1 MKRNILIFGL
11 ALTVMCGFAL
21 HSMHGNF
28 HILGVWRVAQ
38 PRIPRALVL
47 EDYQAPEDARLMQW
61 LCRIEQSRAG
71 KQLDASFV
79 KPLIDDANTQ
89 KLAIGA
95 IEATPIQFPVL
106 DQTVRICARILHMPK
121 PRVFVCQFT
130 AWPISTENYAD
141 PVIVVEAGA
150 LQRFQDPA
158 ELRFLVARELA
169 HITAHHVRW
178 ASLLRETQSI
188 VEHNGLVGKAAE
200 SALKM
205 SLSKWVCESQ
215 ITADRGGLIASQD
228 VRASERALV
237 KLATGFDDV
246 GMAAVNIDE
255 YLAQS
260 ATGQSMATE
269 CPFVVLNAPATEV
282 NSIPERIQR
291 LREYAKSPEY
301 AAIWK

>member
-1 MKRNILIFGL
+1 MR
-11 ALTVMCGFAL
+11 
-21 HSMHGNF
+21 
-28 HILGVWRVAQ
+28 
-38 PRIPRALVL
+38 
-47 EDYQAPEDARLMQW
+47 W

-71 KQLDASFV
+71 KQLDADFV

-95 IEATPIQFPVL
+95 IEATPTQFPVL
-106 DQTVRICARILHMPK
+106 DQTVRICARILHTPK
-121 PRVFVCQFT
+121 PRVFVCQSA

-141 PVIVVEAGA
+141 PVIVVEARA

-169 HITAHHVRW
+169 HIAAHHVRW
-178 ASLLRETQSI
+178 SSMLRETQSV

-200 SALKM
+200 SAIRM
-205 SLSKWVCESQ
+205 SLSKCVCQSQ
-215 ITADRGGLIASQD
+215 ITADRGGLIASQN
-228 VRASERALV
+228 VEASERALV

-255 YLAQS
+255 YLAQP
-260 ATGQSMATE
+260 ATERSMALAGSS
-269 CPFVVLNAPATEV
+269 VVLNGPATEDSV
-282 NSIPERIQR
+282 PARILR

-301 AAIWK
+301 AAIWKQ